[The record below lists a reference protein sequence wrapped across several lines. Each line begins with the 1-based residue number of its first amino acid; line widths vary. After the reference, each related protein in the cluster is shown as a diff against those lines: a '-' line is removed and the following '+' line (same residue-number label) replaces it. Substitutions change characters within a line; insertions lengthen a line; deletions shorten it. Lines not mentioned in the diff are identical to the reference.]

1 MKRMNPLKIIS
12 YLIVFGWLFDCLLIS
27 QPKFYVA
34 AGKRI
39 DFGDVPNFAPTK
51 RTLVIRNIGTDTL
64 ILSEVGASC
73 GCTATLLSND
83 HLSPTASALLHITF
97 DAKKFVGQV
106 EKMVSMVTND
116 DSNRSVEIRFTANVI
131 KIFDVNPEYFY
142 VRAAKNSTVTQSLTI
157 KNVGTEKI
165 KISSV
170 VSSLD
175 MVKPTLS
182 KDIIQPNEEITLTV
196 SFIPKSLGTI
206 NGNIDLKTNHPNAQ
220 LLSIRFFGVTIER

>member
-1 MKRMNPLKIIS
+1 MNPSKIIS
-12 YLIVFGWLFDCLLIS
+12 YLIVLWWLFDCLLIS
-27 QPKFYVA
+27 QPKLYIA
-34 AGKRI
+34 DGRHI
-39 DFGDVPNFAPTK
+39 DFGDVPNFIPTK
-51 RTLVIRNIGTDTL
+51 RTLVIKNIGTDTL

-83 HLSPTASALLHITF
+83 HLAPKDSALLHITF
-97 DAKKFVGQV
+97 DAKRFIGQV

-131 KIFDVNPEYFY
+131 KILEINPEYFY
-142 VRAAKNSTVTQSLTI
+142 VRAAKYSSVTQSLKI
-157 KNVGTEKI
+157 KNVGMEKI

-175 MVKPTLS
+175 LVKPTLS
-182 KDIIQPNEEITLTV
+182 KDIIQPEEEITLTV
-196 SFIPKSLGTI
+196 TFIPKSLGTI

-220 LLSIRFFGVTIER
+220 LLSIRFFGVTIEQ